1 MAKLVFHVFRNWT
14 SGNVNSMTQFTGGF
28 HIWKLYYKSH
38 SDGAAEMFHMQYVK
52 IRLLN
57 VAILTSMISFQINSA
72 VPIINTLQYA
82 ARDIE
87 DHDPILGEQFGKWMD

>member
-1 MAKLVFHVFRNWT
+1 
-14 SGNVNSMTQFTGGF
+14 
-28 HIWKLYYKSH
+28 
-38 SDGAAEMFHMQYVK
+38 MFHMQYVK

-87 DHDPILGEQFGKWMD
+87 DHDRFGKWMDERVAMKTSFSLEWIQMSKLSVFSSRSH